1 MKIDLFMKRIIS
13 EYGQGNRKS
22 LLVYWAR
29 RSGETMGYIMEKEFD
44 PKNYKIAVLTGGRS
58 GEREISLK
66 SGASAAGAL
75 EEAGFAVEMID
86 PANKE
91 ELVKLIQG
99 DFDVAFLTTHGR
111 YGEDGILQGFLE
123 LLDIPYTGS
132 GVLGS
137 ALAMNKPMAK
147 MVYRAAGLPTAPS
160 ITLKKGDA
168 LDIDAIVAICTEHCV
183 IKAASEGSTIGLYIA
198 ESVDEIEGDIKLAYE
213 HDDVVLIEKFVKGRE
228 FTVPVI
234 GNDNAHALPIIE
246 IIPKNAFYDFESK
259 YAPGGSQHICPAEI
273 PADITAAMQKCA
285 EEAHKALG
293 CRGVSRTDF
302 ILEESGDFWI
312 LETNTLPGMTA
323 TSLLP
328 DSARVDGMSFPELCT
343 YFVQLALEK

>member
-1 MKIDLFMKRIIS
+1 
-13 EYGQGNRKS
+13 
-22 LLVYWAR
+22 
-29 RSGETMGYIMEKEFD
+29 MENEFN
-44 PKNYKIAVLTGGRS
+44 PKQYKVAVLAGGRS
-58 GEREISLK
+58 GEREVSLK

-99 DFDVAFLTTHGR
+99 DFDVAFLTTHGK

-137 ALAMNKPMAK
+137 ALAMNKSMAK
-147 MVYRAAGLPTAPS
+147 MVYRSAGLPTAPS
-160 ITLKKGDA
+160 ITLKKD
-168 LDIDAIVAICTEHCV
+168 DEFNMDEIVGICTEHCV
-183 IKAASEGSTIGLYIA
+183 IKTATEGSSIGLYMA
-198 ESVDEIEGDIKLAYE
+198 ETVDEIKADIELAFEHGDE
-213 HDDVVLIEKFVKGRE
+213 VLIEKFVKGRE

-234 GNDNAHALPIIE
+234 GNADAHALPIIE
-246 IIPKNAFYDFESK
+246 IVPKNEFYDFESK
-259 YAPGGSQHICPAEI
+259 YAPGGSQHICPAELSEEV
-273 PADITAAMQKCA
+273 TVAMQECA
-285 EEAHKALG
+285 VAVHKALG
-293 CRGVSRTDF
+293 CLGVSRTDF

-328 DSARVDGMSFPELCT
+328 DSARVSGMSFPELCT
-343 YFVQLALEK
+343 YFVQLALER